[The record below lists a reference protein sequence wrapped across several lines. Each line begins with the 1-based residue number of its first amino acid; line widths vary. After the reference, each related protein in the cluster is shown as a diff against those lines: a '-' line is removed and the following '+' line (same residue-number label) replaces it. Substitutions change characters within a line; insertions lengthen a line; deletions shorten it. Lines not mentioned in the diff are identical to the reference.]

1 MVKENCLYPVSEM
14 VTNYLDGN
22 LTFESESGS
31 WATGRLFS
39 VGGRTHV
46 NEKYALSGL
55 RAPARIDE
63 PTATELLL
71 GLCRMMCDQL
81 CPTSYCVPP
90 DSVI

>member
-39 VGGRTHV
+39 VGGRSGV
-46 NEKYALSGL
+46 NEKVRCLWTL
-55 RAPARIDE
+55 RPGAH
-63 PTATELLL
+63 
-71 GLCRMMCDQL
+71 
-81 CPTSYCVPP
+81 
-90 DSVI
+90 